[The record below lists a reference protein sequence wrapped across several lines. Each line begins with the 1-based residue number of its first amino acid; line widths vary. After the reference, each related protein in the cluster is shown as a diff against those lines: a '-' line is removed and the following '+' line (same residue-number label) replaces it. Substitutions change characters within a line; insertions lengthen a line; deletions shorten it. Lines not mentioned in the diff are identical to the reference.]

1 MYNFM
6 AIICGSANLNN
17 TALLDILNLLIC
29 FKNLDFAHGI
39 MANPRTKSINLIL
52 MLEKR
57 PLSKWSLVLLL
68 FSFVK

>member
-39 MANPRTKSINLIL
+39 MANPEISQ
-52 MLEKR
+52 
-57 PLSKWSLVLLL
+57 
-68 FSFVK
+68 